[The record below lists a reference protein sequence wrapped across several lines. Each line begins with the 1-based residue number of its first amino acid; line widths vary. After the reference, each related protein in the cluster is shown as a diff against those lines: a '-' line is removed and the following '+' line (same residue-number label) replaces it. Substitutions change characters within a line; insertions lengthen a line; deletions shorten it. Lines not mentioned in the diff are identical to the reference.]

1 MANDELYIGLM
12 SGTSADSIDAALLDF
27 GGDSPQLLAHH
38 CYPISNNLKQ
48 QILALCQPGDNELD
62 RLGELDR
69 VLGQHFA
76 EAALALLSASGYSSN
91 QICAI
96 GSHGQT
102 VRHRPPGS
110 CEHPFT
116 VQIGDP
122 NTIAEQTGITTI
134 ADFRRRDMAASGQ
147 GAPLAPAFH
156 QAVFGLQGT
165 ERFIINIGGMANLT
179 HLPID
184 RPATGYDT
192 GPGNVLLDAWV
203 HQHLGLPYD
212 RSGHWASQGN
222 SNSEL
227 LSLLLSHPFFAQ
239 EPPKSTGRESFHLPW
254 LNDELERFA
263 QQLTAMDIQATLLE
277 LTAQS
282 IADCVKA
289 CADYRSEVYIC
300 GGGAYNQQLM
310 QRLEKHLAPHSLTT
324 THELGLAP
332 EWVEAAAFAWLARQ
346 TQLRLTGNLPS
357 VTGANQAVILG
368 GVYFA

>member
-1 MANDELYIGLM
+1 MANTELYIGLM

-27 GGDSPQLLAHH
+27 GGDSPQLLAQH
-38 CYPISNNLKQ
+38 CHPISNTLKQ
-48 QILALCQPGDNELD
+48 QILSLCQPDDNELD

-69 VLGQHFA
+69 ILGQHFA
-76 EAALALLSASGYSSN
+76 DAALALLDAGDYAAS

-134 ADFRRRDMAASGQ
+134 ADFRRRDIAVGGQ

-156 QAVFGLQGT
+156 QAAFSAPGK
-165 ERFIINIGGMANLT
+165 ERFVINIGGMANLT
-179 HLPID
+179 HLPVD
-184 RPATGYDT
+184 QPATGYDT

-203 HQHLGLPYD
+203 HQHLGQPYD
-212 RSGHWASQGN
+212 PDGHWASQGN
-222 SNSEL
+222 SNTQL
-227 LSLLLSHPFFAQ
+227 LAQLMNHPFFAL
-239 EPPKSTGRESFHLPW
+239 EPPKSTGRESFHLAW
-254 LNDELERFA
+254 LTAELERFG
-263 QQLTAMDIQATLLE
+263 QQLAAVDVQATLLE

-282 IADCVKA
+282 IAHCVKSSTQN
-289 CADYRSEVYIC
+289 RSEVYIC
-300 GGGAYNQQLM
+300 GGGAYNLHLL
-310 QRLEKHLAPHSLTT
+310 QRLEKLVFPHSLTT
-324 THELGLAP
+324 TQELGLAP

-357 VTGANQAVILG
+357 VTGAGKAVILG
-368 GVYFA
+368 GIYSA